1 MSKEE
6 SEEVTVDPA
15 GGDPDGEGDGNED
28 EKRTVEPPV
37 ADDAADGV
45 AGAAVA
51 GGDTNDTHV
60 PAEDSGAET
69 KKKRTADRQMTKD
82 DYDAD
87 DDDEDEDGPGGDRLK
102 QGFQRASDEV
112 LAKRKIFKARRPPA
126 GTGSG
131 SSADG
136 GGSSG
141 KNLFAN
147 AFGGLVQ
154 KNDESQTST
163 TAVPPKSSSSE
174 AEAAATA
181 TSESAV
187 ETDKK
192 PKVFGSSTGFAG
204 FKTAVGTL
212 NGGGFGSGGFGS
224 VGGFGSSANSSNG
237 ASSSTTTGF
246 GASASNPFTGGFSFG
261 QKSTSGFGSAS
272 KFGNLN
278 EKDESTT
285 NSPFGSDPPG
295 TKSSPASKKNDNG
308 NDGDK
313 EQTSSE
319 GPKGEGAQEES
330 HLPPTAAVF
339 PENVNLT
346 TGEEG
351 ERVFYEGR
359 CKSYTQVPIEQK
371 GEDKDDS
378 TDGGD
383 NGKTTE
389 KANPSVKPSAAFQ
402 EAISSAKKTQSS
414 AEEAPG
420 SETAETTKVGDE
432 KSSQETKPQ
441 EKKEAHDEKS
451 KPISTNKTSA
461 AIGGWR
467 WQEKGIGPIKILQ
480 DEEHPDKF
488 RIVHRQEG
496 FKDGPG
502 HALLLNRSIWKESA
516 CTYMDQHARKTCLMK
531 GPKEGGG
538 VEQFSLKFGDSTKT
552 SMFIMKVNEA
562 ISQARSAFGAS

>member
-1 MSKEE
+1 MSNEE

-15 GGDPDGEGDGNED
+15 ADNPGGEGNDD
-28 EKRTVEPPV
+28 EKKTVESPV
-37 ADDAADGV
+37 ADDAANGD
-45 AGAAVA
+45 ADAAAA
-51 GGDTNDTHV
+51 GGDTNDTPV
-60 PAEDSGAET
+60 PVEDSGAEA
-69 KKKRTADRQMTKD
+69 KKKRTAERQMTKD
-82 DYDAD
+82 DYD
-87 DDDEDEDGPGGDRLK
+87 DEGDEEDGRGGDRLK

-126 GTGSG
+126 GAG

-136 GGSSG
+136 GGSGG

-154 KNDESQTST
+154 KNGESQTST
-163 TAVPPKSSSSE
+163 TTAAAPKSSSSE

-181 TSESAV
+181 TSESAA

-204 FKTAVGTL
+204 FKTAVETS
-212 NGGGFGSGGFGS
+212 NSGGFGSGGFGS

-246 GASASNPFTGGFSFG
+246 GASASNPFTGGFSFV

-562 ISQARSAFGAS
+562 IGQARSAFGAS